1 MLHKLLSP
9 ILVALGSVVLA
20 SAASAQMPNAYGTAI
35 NAENAR
41 KVAAAALADAKKNN
55 WTMAVAV
62 VDTGGQLVFFE
73 KMDSTQTGSV
83 EVAQAKARSA
93 ALFKRPTK
101 AFQDALAAGGE
112 GLRILGLPGALPVE
126 GGLPLLIDGKVVGA
140 IGLSG
145 GTSAQ
150 DGTVAKAGVDALK

>member
-1 MLHKLLSP
+1 MFRQLLFP
-9 ILVALGSVVLA
+9 IIFTLGTTIYA
-20 SAASAQMPNAYGTAI
+20 SSATAQMPNVYGTAI
-35 NAENAR
+35 NAENAK
-41 KVAAAALADAKKNN
+41 KVAAAALAEAKKNN

-62 VDTGGQLVFFE
+62 VDGGGQLVFFE
-73 KMDSTQTGSV
+73 KMDGTQTGSV

-126 GGLPLLIDGKVVGA
+126 GGLPLLRLVYQAARLRKMAPWRRWVWIR
-140 IGLSG
+140 
-145 GTSAQ
+145 
-150 DGTVAKAGVDALK
+150 